1 VGIVEV
7 AVQNCGGCCSL
18 DWLKWK
24 ESCLEQVIL
33 IQNLEGV
40 EVMKYLAEIGQ
51 LVVEQIGQQEEVQI
65 DLQRLEVDQ
74 IGRKLEVEIDRMLGM
89 GIVLKVEQETV
100 LVEEIDQLE
109 RVEIDLLAEEIGLG
123 ELNL

>member
-1 VGIVEV
+1 
-7 AVQNCGGCCSL
+7 
-18 DWLKWK
+18 
-24 ESCLEQVIL
+24 LEQVIL
-33 IQNLEGV
+33 VQNLEGV

-109 RVEIDLLAEEIGLG
+109 RVEIDLLAEEIGLEQMG
-123 ELNL
+123 ELSL